1 MNNKSLI
8 AIVCAVSLMVPSA
21 AFAQATDEG
30 YGGAGAIAGQIDTG
44 GPSGAPGAPVTAEE
58 ESGSLPFTGAD
69 LGVLAAA
76 GGMLVLL
83 GFGLRRMTHRP
94 SEAR

>member
-1 MNNKSLI
+1 MNIKTLI
-8 AIVCAVSLMVPSA
+8 AIVCAVALMVPSA
-21 AFAQATDEG
+21 AAAQSTDEG

-44 GPSGAPGAPVTAEE
+44 GPSGAPVTTSE

-83 GFGLRRMTHRP
+83 GFGLHRLTHRP

>member
-1 MNNKSLI
+1 MKTKSLI
-8 AIVCAVSLMVPSA
+8 AIVCALALMVPSA
-21 AFAQATDEG
+21 ALAQSTDDG
-30 YGGAGAIAGQIDTG
+30 YGGAGGIAGQIDSG
-44 GPSGAPGAPVTAEE
+44 GEEGAPVTTAD

-83 GFGLRRMTHRP
+83 GFGLRRLTSRP
-94 SEAR
+94 SEAS

>member
-1 MNNKSLI
+1 MNKKSLI
-8 AIVCAVSLMVPSA
+8 AIVCAVALMAPSA
-21 AFAQATDEG
+21 AFAQSTDEG

-44 GPSGAPGAPVTAEE
+44 GPPPAAPVTTEE

-83 GFGLRRMTHRP
+83 GFGLRRLTHRP
-94 SEAR
+94 SEAS

>member
-1 MNNKSLI
+1 MNIRTLI
-8 AIVCAVSLMVPSA
+8 AIVCALALMVPGA
-21 AFAQATDEG
+21 AYAQSTDEG
-30 YGGAGAIAGQIDTG
+30 YGGAGGIAGQIDTN
-44 GPSGAPGAPVTAEE
+44 APGEAPVTTTE

-83 GFGLRRMTHRP
+83 GFGLRRLTHRP
-94 SEAR
+94 QEA

>member
-1 MNNKSLI
+1 MNIKSLI
-8 AIVCAVSLMVPSA
+8 AIVCVLALMVPSA
-21 AFAQATDEG
+21 ALAQSSTDQG

-44 GPSGAPGAPVTAEE
+44 GPSEAPVTTTE

-76 GGMLVLL
+76 GGMLMLL
-83 GFGLRRMTHRP
+83 GFGLRRLTHRP
-94 SEAR
+94 FEAS

>member
-1 MNNKSLI
+1 MNIKNLI
-8 AIVCAVSLMVPSA
+8 AIVCAVALMVPSVA
-21 AFAQATDEG
+21 IAQSTDDG

-44 GPSGAPGAPVTAEE
+44 GNDNAPVTTD

-69 LGVLAAA
+69 LGVLAGA

-83 GFGLRRMTHRP
+83 GFGLRRMTSRP
-94 SEAR
+94 SQAS